1 MRKLKLL
8 LIFIFV
14 FSCVKTI
21 DNKDKTYIEK
31 TNTDLYYYN
40 KCLEFLKSEEG
51 LMLNPYRCTS
61 KKMTIGYGH
70 RILKNERKKF
80 RKGITVEEA
89 EKILIEDYNIAI
101 ENVKSSNM
109 IKDKNDNKYIYLYA
123 ILCFQTGKRGFEE
136 FVDFIGSVEHS
147 KNNDNPDAK
156 VGIYYA
162 LKDSKLNKQA
172 PNRVDRYINLIV
184 AKL

>member
-1 MRKLKLL
+1 MRKIKLL
-8 LIFIFV
+8 FIFIFV
-14 FSCVKTI
+14 ISCVKTI
-21 DNKDKTYIEK
+21 DNNKDKKYIEK

-51 LMLNPYRCTS
+51 LKLKPYRCTS

-70 RILKNERKKF
+70 RILKEERKKF
-80 RKGITVEEA
+80 RKGITQ
-89 EKILIEDYNIAI
+89 KIADSLLIADFNKAIED
-101 ENVKSSNM
+101 VKSSKMVNS
-109 IKDKNDNKYIYLYA
+109 DDNKYIYLYA

-136 FVDFIGSVEHS
+136 FDDFIASVEHS
-147 KNNDNPDAK
+147 KDNDNPDAK

-184 AKL
+184 QN